1 MVVADGFVFKPL
13 KQLTTTLPYQTGGE
27 GAFAIV
33 KIVKGRFY
41 VKASIRAVGMSLK
54 V

>member
-1 MVVADGFVFKPL
+1 MVVADGFLVKPL

-27 GAFAIV
+27 GAVA
-33 KIVKGRFY
+33 IVKGRFY
-41 VKASIRAVGMSLK
+41 VKASIRAVRMSLK